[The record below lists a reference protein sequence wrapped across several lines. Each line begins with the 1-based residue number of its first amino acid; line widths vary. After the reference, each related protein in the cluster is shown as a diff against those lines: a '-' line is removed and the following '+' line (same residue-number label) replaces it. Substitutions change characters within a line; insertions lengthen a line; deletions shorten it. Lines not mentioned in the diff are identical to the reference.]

1 MMTQKRDII
10 VLGGSAGSLE
20 GLRAAI
26 QGLPHD
32 FSGVA
37 CVVLHLAARGPSALD
52 KLLWRWNSLPASFP
66 QSDQPV
72 RSGHIYIAPPDRH
85 LIIGRDHVHLSRG
98 PREGLHRPSINVT
111 FRSAAAAYRER
122 VVGVLFSGLL
132 DDGAAGLWEIARRG
146 GVTIIQDL
154 SEARFPSMPSAALGA
169 TPLNY
174 QLRSEEMG
182 PMLAKLAS
190 GTEIP
195 QMQHPLPKTEQSDT
209 FSGFTCPECRGPLY
223 RSSGTPVEFRC
234 RVGHV
239 FGLESLVEDSL
250 STRERKM
257 YEAIV
262 ALEEGAD
269 LAEFVARKQ
278 PNRNGT
284 LRSEAAQLRKQASE
298 IRRLIES
305 QK

>member
-1 MMTQKRDII
+1 MQ
-10 VLGGSAGSLE
+10 
-20 GLRAAI
+20 
-26 QGLPHD
+26 
-32 FSGVA
+32 
-37 CVVLHLAARGPSALD
+37 
-52 KLLWRWNSLPASFP
+52 RWTKLPASFAV
-66 QSDQPV
+66 SDQAI

-98 PREGLHRPSINVT
+98 PKEGLHRPSINVT
-111 FRSAAAAYRER
+111 FRSAAAAYGER
-122 VVGVLFSGLL
+122 AVGVLFSGLL

-154 SEARFPSMPSAALGA
+154 NEARFPSMPSAALGT

-174 QLRSEEMG
+174 QLRATDMA
-182 PMLAKLAS
+182 PMLTKLAC
-190 GTEIP
+190 GKEQP
-195 QMQHPLPKTEQSDT
+195 QMHHPLPEPEQPDT

-223 RSSGTPVEFRC
+223 RMSETPVEFRC

-269 LAEFVARKQ
+269 LSECAASKQ
-278 PNRNGT
+278 PHRNGH
-284 LRSEAAQLRKQASE
+284 LQREAAQLRKQAGE
-298 IRRLIES
+298 IRKLIES
-305 QK
+305 QN